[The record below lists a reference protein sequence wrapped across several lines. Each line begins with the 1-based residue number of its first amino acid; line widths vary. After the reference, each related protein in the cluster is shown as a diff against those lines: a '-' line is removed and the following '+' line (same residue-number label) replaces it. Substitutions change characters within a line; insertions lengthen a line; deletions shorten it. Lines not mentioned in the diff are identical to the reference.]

1 MEGITIRPLGPA
13 DLDLLLSVPDGL
25 FDKAMIPEQAH
36 AFLDDPLH
44 EIVLAFD
51 GGRTGGLVVG
61 MATGTILLHPDKPP
75 SFFVN
80 EVGTRDSHLRRGIA
94 SALTARLMEIARG
107 RGCQGIWLATEPDN
121 IAALGLYRKLG
132 GQEEPVVAF
141 GWDDAF

>member
-1 MEGITIRPLGPA
+1 MEGITIRQLGPA

-25 FDKAMIPEQAH
+25 FDEAVIPEQAR
-36 AFLDDPLH
+36 AFLNEPLH

-51 GGRTGGLVVG
+51 GDLVVA
-61 MATGTILLHPDKPP
+61 MATGAILLHPDKPP
-75 SFFVN
+75 SFFIN

-94 SALTARLMEIARG
+94 SALTARLMEIARD